1 MNRFALP
8 SAVAALALAGLTLVG
23 APAQATTL
31 HCDRA
36 AFPDKVELGGVSTTA
51 YTGLEPGTTVCIKAG
66 TQITLVE
73 VDADGWITQDHI
85 LNPVQNNFLAISYYA
100 YAGTGSSA

>member
-1 MNRFALP
+1 MWILIMIIVGLA
-8 SAVAALALAGLTLVG
+8 AGGADVAMSLQLAGGETMGTGQRSSRTYTFPIG
-23 APAQATTL
+23 A
-31 HCDRA
+31 
-36 AFPDKVELGGVSTTA
+36 
-51 YTGLEPGTTVCIKAG
+51 LEPGTTVCIKAG